1 VRVALV
7 FDKIGQKNEA
17 GRPRKGAR
25 EKPSMVM
32 KKSASQRFE
41 PASRESSSRLPA
53 SPLIA
58 GKINELGDWRGE
70 MLARLRALIRQGW
83 GAPSCKGQGSAT
95 RRDGLPDQ
103 T

>member
-1 VRVALV
+1 
-7 FDKIGQKNEA
+7 
-17 GRPRKGAR
+17 
-25 EKPSMVM
+25 MVM